1 MINMT
6 LYCRFFLHIQIK
18 YSELQAMET
27 KVEFIRCRYTTP
39 SLHIHWIEEN
49 VISFSMHIGKKKILS
64 KIYARFSYALRAG
77 FGVCDFLW
85 TQKHPNISKYFPW

>member
-27 KVEFIRCRYTTP
+27 KVEFIRCCYTTP

-49 VISFSMHIGKKKILS
+49 VISFSMYIGKKKILS
-64 KIYARFSYALRAG
+64 KIYAWFSYALRAG
-77 FGVCDFLW
+77 FGVYDFLW
-85 TQKHPNISKYFPW
+85 TQKHPNKSKYCPW